1 MAYAVGQGGCLTRC
15 DATAFPRG
23 GLMGLSDRCT
33 GAIPRIDTL
42 CRTIVAECVKRGF
55 QGVLADFET
64 NPYSDRLS
72 FLSRLSARL
81 SARGMALYCP
91 LSLPA
96 EGAMLLVGTGLSGG
110 SLRALLEETAC
121 RYGAERLALDLERVM
136 MDFPLPCPSGC
147 GTPLTREEL
156 LALREKHPSSVYFS
170 RELMAKYFTYSAGSG
185 THFVLFDDAE
195 TLRQKVKLAQNLGIQ
210 TAFLMFPEIVDRHP
224 ELCAARCAAGGI
236 AAPQALHGA
245 KGAILFC
252 EREWPPLNPP
262 RERFCHCKRAARRAA
277 MLADC
282 TFCVRQSR
290 ICPCYTT

>member
-96 EGAMLLVGTGLSGG
+96 EGPAGKASIVRLFFPRTDGEVFHLLRGQRHA
-110 SLRALLEETAC
+110 LRA
-121 RYGAERLALDLERVM
+121 V
-136 MDFPLPCPSGC
+136 
-147 GTPLTREEL
+147 
-156 LALREKHPSSVYFS
+156 
-170 RELMAKYFTYSAGSG
+170 
-185 THFVLFDDAE
+185 
-195 TLRQKVKLAQNLGIQ
+195 
-210 TAFLMFPEIVDRHP
+210 
-224 ELCAARCAAGGI
+224 
-236 AAPQALHGA
+236 
-245 KGAILFC
+245 
-252 EREWPPLNPP
+252 
-262 RERFCHCKRAARRAA
+262 
-277 MLADC
+277 
-282 TFCVRQSR
+282 
-290 ICPCYTT
+290 

>member
-1 MAYAVGQGGCLTRC
+1 MAYAIGQGGCLTRC

-33 GAIPRIDTL
+33 GAIPRIATL
-42 CRTIVAECVKRGF
+42 SPSIVAECVKRGF
-55 QGVLADFET
+55 QGVLAD
-64 NPYSDRLS
+64 RLS
-72 FLSRLSARL
+72 FLSHLSARL

-96 EGAMLLVGTGLSGG
+96 EGAALLVGTGLSGG

-170 RELMAKYFTYSAGSG
+170 RELMAKYFTYSAGNG

-210 TAFLMFPEIVDRHP
+210 TAFLMFPEISDLLP
-224 ELCAARCAAGGI
+224 EL
-236 AAPQALHGA
+236 
-245 KGAILFC
+245 
-252 EREWPPLNPP
+252 
-262 RERFCHCKRAARRAA
+262 
-277 MLADC
+277 
-282 TFCVRQSR
+282 
-290 ICPCYTT
+290 